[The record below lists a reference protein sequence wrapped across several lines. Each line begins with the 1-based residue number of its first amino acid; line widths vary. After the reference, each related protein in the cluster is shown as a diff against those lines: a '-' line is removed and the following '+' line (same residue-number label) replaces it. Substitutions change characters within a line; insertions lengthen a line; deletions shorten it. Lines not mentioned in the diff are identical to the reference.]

1 MMQSKGRKKKKF
13 ENQHQNQMETDYGA
27 IRHEDYHYCSTQA
40 GYISNHIYT
49 EYTSANFYANKFN

>member
-1 MMQSKGRKKKKF
+1 
-13 ENQHQNQMETDYGA
+13 METDYGA
-27 IRHEDYHYCSTQA
+27 IRHEDYYYCSTQA